1 MHVCTIYD
9 DFSML
14 CRKVNILSKR
24 KKKWHVLPFHDCH
37 LHCNYCQKE
46 FAAIM
51 KLHSLRVSNDY
62 FYLYCPPLDAFIHGN
77 AAPPTNMTIN
87 HHQIYPASD
96 NVASPG
102 DYIALKTPSH
112 GFVVGGSWGIT
123 FFKLFQHSNMC
134 LRLRTRTRI
143 QRFACVGGLE
153 KQLFQIL
160 HHGSYNSHCR
170 YQPYTHSVV
179 NCRNVWSV
187 VLRQPEVFAWL
198 VLKNLLLMNRWAEI
212 CSLAKIA

>member
-24 KKKWHVLPFHDCH
+24 KKKQWHVLPFHDCH

-143 QRFACVGGLE
+143 QRFACVGGGWKSNYSRFFIMVVITHIADINHTLTLWWTVGMFGV
-153 KQLFQIL
+153 LFF
-160 HHGSYNSHCR
+160 
-170 YQPYTHSVV
+170 V
-179 NCRNVWSV
+179 NQKFLPCWFWRTCFWWID
-187 VLRQPEVFAWL
+187 E
-198 VLKNLLLMNRWAEI
+198 LKYAR
-212 CSLAKIA
+212 